1 MIIVP
6 AMGDQHDN
14 ACRLETFGLGRKVLL
29 QNISKE
35 ELCSAIDYVGG
46 SETIKQKIKEISKV
60 VKEDNAMDRLCDLVI
75 QTCSK

>member
-6 AMGDQHDN
+6 AMADQHDN

-29 QNISKE
+29 YNFSKE
-35 ELCSAIDYVGG
+35 ELCSAIDYVSG
-46 SETIKQKIKEISKV
+46 SETIKQKMKEISEAV
-60 VKEDNAMDRLCDLVI
+60 REDNAMDRLCDLVI